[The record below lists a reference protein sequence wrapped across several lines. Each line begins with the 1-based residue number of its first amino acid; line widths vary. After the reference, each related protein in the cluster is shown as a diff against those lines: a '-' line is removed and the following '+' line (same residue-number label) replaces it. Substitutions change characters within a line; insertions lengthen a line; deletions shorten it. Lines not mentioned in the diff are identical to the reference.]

1 MIPDTPPDTPDTP
14 IEAKEEILTDYIV
27 AKKLIQLK
35 QSADSRG
42 IEFDLSFIA
51 VKKLMN
57 AKVCF
62 YTRRRFGEDLDARSI
77 DRVDSSIGYVDGN
90 VVACTVDINRK
101 KANLTHDEILL
112 LSDRIQHHR
121 SKCIADSLKK
131 ISKELSITKN

>member
-1 MIPDTPPDTPDTP
+1 MIPDTPPDTPV
-14 IEAKEEILTDYIV
+14 ESKEEILTDYTV

-42 IEFDLSFIA
+42 IEFDLSFVA
-51 VKKLMN
+51 VRKLMN

-62 YTRRRFGEDLDARSI
+62 YTRKKFGEDLDARSI

-112 LSDRIQHHR
+112 LSTRIQQHR
-121 SKCIADSLKK
+121 SKCIVNSLNK
-131 ISKELSITKN
+131 ITKELTITKN

>member
-1 MIPDTPPDTPDTP
+1 MSDIPPDTPV
-14 IEAKEEILTDYIV
+14 EAKEEVLTDYTV
-27 AKKLIQLK
+27 SKKLIQLK

-42 IEFDLSFIA
+42 IEFDLSFVA

-62 YTRRRFGEDLDARSI
+62 YTRKKFGEDLDARSI

-112 LSDRIQHHR
+112 LSNRIQHHR
-121 SKCIADSLKK
+121 SKCVADSLKK
-131 ISKELSITKN
+131 ISKDISVTKN

>member
-1 MIPDTPPDTPDTP
+1 MIPDTPPDTPV
-14 IEAKEEILTDYIV
+14 EAKEEILTDYIV

-42 IEFDLSFIA
+42 IEFDLSFVA
-51 VKKLMN
+51 VRKLMN
-57 AKVCF
+57 AKICF
-62 YTRRRFGEDLDARSI
+62 YTRKKFGEDLDARSI

-112 LSDRIQHHR
+112 LSTRIQQHR
-121 SKCIADSLKK
+121 SKSIVDSFNK
-131 ISKELSITKN
+131 ITKELAITKI

>member
-1 MIPDTPPDTPDTP
+1 MIPDTPPDTPVG
-14 IEAKEEILTDYIV
+14 AHEEILTDYIV

-42 IEFDLSFIA
+42 IEFDLSFVA
-51 VKKLMN
+51 VRKLMN

-62 YTRRRFGEDLDARSI
+62 YTRKKFGEDLDARSI
-77 DRVDSSIGYVDGN
+77 DRVDSSVGYVDGN

-112 LSDRIQHHR
+112 LSMRIQQHR
-121 SKCIADSLKK
+121 SKVVDSFNKIA
-131 ISKELSITKN
+131 KELAITKI

>member
-1 MIPDTPPDTPDTP
+1 MIPDTPPDTPISTP
-14 IEAKEEILTDYIV
+14 DEILTDYIV

-42 IEFDLSFIA
+42 IVFDLSFFA

-62 YTRRRFGEDLDARSI
+62 YTRKKFGEDLDARSI
-77 DRVDSSIGYVDGN
+77 DRVDSSQGYVDGN

-112 LSDRIQHHR
+112 LSTRIQQHR
-121 SKCIADSLKK
+121 SKIVVDSLRK
-131 ISKELSITKN
+131 INQELTITKI

>member
-1 MIPDTPPDTPDTP
+1 MIPDTPPDTPVSATD
-14 IEAKEEILTDYIV
+14 EILTDYIV

-42 IEFDLSFIA
+42 IEFDLSF
-51 VKKLMN
+51 VTVRKLMN

-62 YTRRRFGEDLDARSI
+62 YTRKKFGEDLDARSI

-112 LSDRIQHHR
+112 LSTRIQQRR
-121 SKCIADSLKK
+121 SKIVVDSLRK
-131 ISKELSITKN
+131 INRELTITKI

>member
-1 MIPDTPPDTPDTP
+1 MIPDTPVEIREDT
-14 IEAKEEILTDYIV
+14 LTDYTV

-42 IEFDLSFIA
+42 IVFGLSFFA
-51 VKKLMN
+51 VRKLMN

-62 YTRRRFGEDLDARSI
+62 YTKKKFGEDLDARSI
-77 DRVDSSIGYVDGN
+77 DRVDSSVGYVDGN

-112 LSDRIQHHR
+112 LSARIQHHR
-121 SKCIADSLKK
+121 GKLISDSLNK
-131 ISKELSITKN
+131 ITKELAIVKK

>member
-1 MIPDTPPDTPDTP
+1 MIPDTPPDTPV
-14 IEAKEEILTDYIV
+14 EAKEEILTDYIV

-42 IEFDLSFIA
+42 IEFDLSFVA
-51 VKKLMN
+51 VRKLMN

-62 YTRRRFGEDLDARSI
+62 YTRKKFGEDLDARSI

-112 LSDRIQHHR
+112 LSTRIQQHR
-121 SKCIADSLKK
+121 GKLMSNSIKGLLK
-131 ISKELSITKN
+131 S

>member
-1 MIPDTPPDTPDTP
+1 MIPDTPPVTPV
-14 IEAKEEILTDYIV
+14 EAPEEILTDYIV

-42 IEFDLSFIA
+42 IEFDLSFVA
-51 VKKLMN
+51 VRKLMN

-62 YTRRRFGEDLDARSI
+62 YTRKKFGEDLGARSI

-112 LSDRIQHHR
+112 LSTRIQQHR
-121 SKCIADSLKK
+121 SKVVVDSLSK
-131 ISKELSITKN
+131 IAKELAITKI

>member
-1 MIPDTPPDTPDTP
+1 MIPDTPPDTPVGAP
-14 IEAKEEILTDYIV
+14 EEILTDYIV

-42 IEFDLSFIA
+42 IEFGLSFVA
-51 VKKLMN
+51 VRKLMN

-62 YTRRRFGEDLDARSI
+62 YTRKKFGEDLDARSI

-112 LSDRIQHHR
+112 LSTRIQQHR
-121 SKCIADSLKK
+121 SKIVVDSFNK
-131 ISKELSITKN
+131 ITKELAITKI